1 MRKATDLDILFAGEQ
16 QKTDFEALISV
27 FAAMLTELKKVAN
40 LAEIYYMHIAPHCAI
55 GPVALAAALHVDA
68 VVPNFLIQ
76 EQIDASL
83 GDGLLYEPWLVRDGH
98 IDLPTR
104 PGLGFEID
112 EHEAEQNRAYQE
124 ELGGEFYYPADGS
137 VADW

>member
-1 MRKATDLDILFAGEQ
+1 
-16 QKTDFEALISV
+16 
-27 FAAMLTELKKVAN
+27 
-40 LAEIYYMHIAPHCAI
+40 MHIAPHCAI

-83 GDGLLYEPWLVRDGH
+83 GDGLLREPWQVRDGH

-112 EHEAEQNRAYQE
+112 DREAEQNRTYQE
-124 ELGGEFYYPADGS
+124 ELGGEFYISRRRQCCGLVTRVFADTR
-137 VADW
+137 